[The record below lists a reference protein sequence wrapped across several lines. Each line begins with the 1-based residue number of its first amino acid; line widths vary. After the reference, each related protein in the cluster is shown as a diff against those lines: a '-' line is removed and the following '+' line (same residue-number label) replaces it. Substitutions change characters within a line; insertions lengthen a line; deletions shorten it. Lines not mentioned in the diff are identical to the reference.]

1 MAATRAV
8 EACEAMTRARDEAV
22 VASEKF
28 MRAVFADAAAAAA
41 YARAV
46 GSLERGARRSSGPLG
61 AVETLTRVVEMSTAA
76 GAGAEKRIGA
86 IASRSRSV
94 GAEEMESAIG
104 CGMRGED
111 ARARTRRRAR
121 RRRATGTFGVVVSVG
136 LPCSTNV
143 VRFGRVEKGS
153 WSWTRERWDPAAPS
167 IWAMTPKS
175 TPEAPTKETQWLYC
189 TDKGSGRAEK
199 MPHFKWTG
207 DLRPAMISHDE
218 RTFRGCSPCRKM
230 SYEQIT
236 WRRRAW
242 TLSAASAAG
251 RVRKSEAESPLTT
264 LQQILY
270 ELKDSENSRRSSAD
284 KGDAVVV
291 ASLAVRSTPSF
302 VRR

>member
-1 MAATRAV
+1 MAATSAV

-46 GSLERGARRSSGPLG
+46 GSLERARGVLQAPLG

-111 ARARTRRRAR
+111 ARAYAETCA
-121 RRRATGTFGVVVSVG
+121 ATTGDGDAVGVVVSVG

-153 WSWTRERWDPAAPS
+153 WSWTRERW
-167 IWAMTPKS
+167 I
-175 TPEAPTKETQWLYC
+175 
-189 TDKGSGRAEK
+189 
-199 MPHFKWTG
+199 
-207 DLRPAMISHDE
+207 
-218 RTFRGCSPCRKM
+218 
-230 SYEQIT
+230 
-236 WRRRAW
+236 RRR
-242 TLSAASAAG
+242 LRFG
-251 RVRKSEAESPLTT
+251 R
-264 LQQILY
+264 
-270 ELKDSENSRRSSAD
+270 
-284 KGDAVVV
+284 
-291 ASLAVRSTPSF
+291 
-302 VRR
+302 